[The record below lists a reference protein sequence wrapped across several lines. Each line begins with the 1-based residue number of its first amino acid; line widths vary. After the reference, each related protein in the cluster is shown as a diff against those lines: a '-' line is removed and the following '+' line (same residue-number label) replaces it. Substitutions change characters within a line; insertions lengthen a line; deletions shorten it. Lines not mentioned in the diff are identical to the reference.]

1 MGHELDSGKK
11 RKMGIAGNIDS
22 VKKLILSQENAA
34 KRTFLPQAVTVKQWT
49 NCYVGLQETAVL

>member
-1 MGHELDSGKK
+1 VGHELDSGKK

-34 KRTFLPQAVTVKQWT
+34 KRTF
-49 NCYVGLQETAVL
+49 

>member
-1 MGHELDSGKK
+1 LLTKINQTGTVGHELDSGKK

-34 KRTFLPQAVTVKQWT
+34 KRTF
-49 NCYVGLQETAVL
+49 